1 MRSPEPPER
10 YTHGKETRRRRNQIV
25 AFDLRD
31 VDDEEIKMRLSKEQS
46 RVR

>member
-10 YTHGKETRRRRNQIV
+10 YTHGNGTRRRRNQIV